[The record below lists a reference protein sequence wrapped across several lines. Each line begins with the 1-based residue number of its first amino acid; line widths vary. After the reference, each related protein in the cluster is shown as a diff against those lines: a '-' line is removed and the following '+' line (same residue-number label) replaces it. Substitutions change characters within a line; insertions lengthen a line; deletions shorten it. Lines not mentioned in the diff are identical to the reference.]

1 MTIFALHCLDK
12 ANSLDLR
19 MANREA
25 HLAYVGGFRDQ
36 LKLAGPLLDAA
47 GNMAGSL
54 IIVDMA
60 DIEAAKAFSANDPYN
75 KAGLFERVEITAFK
89 PTLGGFA

>member
-1 MTIFALHCLDK
+1 MPIFALHCLDK

-36 LKLAGPLLDAA
+36 LKLAGPLLDGA

>member
-36 LKLAGPLLDAA
+36 LKLAGPLLDAE

-60 DIEAAKAFSANDPYN
+60 DIEAAREFSANDPYR